1 MCPTD
6 ESVFLTRV
14 TGPAGSYPSTHW
26 ACGRITQI
34 IHINNNEFRII
45 WLSPGIFLFLN
56 IFFKLNRETLKS
68 GDGVYCSTNNT
79 ESAAGLHNQPNKI
92 S

>member
-1 MCPTD
+1 MKVITRNAAHIFLWKDVLKIKKIKMMKKRMCPTD

-34 IHINNNEFRII
+34 IHINNNELRII
-45 WLSPGIFLFLN
+45 WLSPGVFRF
-56 IFFKLNRETLKS
+56 
-68 GDGVYCSTNNT
+68 
-79 ESAAGLHNQPNKI
+79 
-92 S
+92 